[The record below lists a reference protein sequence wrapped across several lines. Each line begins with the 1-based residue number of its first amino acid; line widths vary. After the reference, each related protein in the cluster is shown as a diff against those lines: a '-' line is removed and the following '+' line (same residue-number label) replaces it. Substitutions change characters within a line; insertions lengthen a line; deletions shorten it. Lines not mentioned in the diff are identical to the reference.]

1 MYYPPAPV
9 LIELG
14 SNSGKTPLAAS
25 LWQGLQLAGKVLSS
39 LLWKVW
45 EKLTFWA
52 RTKLKDFFTHW
63 QVNTVTPPKLLAGI
77 FPLKIQRKTIGM
89 CHSYLLVTEKILPV
103 SACHPTLSLLA
114 SSGFS
119 FAVFDLET
127 ILEPKLCVRN
137 NFRVIRALEMF
148 HIKRISHNGEGQ
160 GVTSFFSLLKI
171 EILMTISNQV
181 KRRKIE
187 EEKLIAHNLAFT
199 MSCTDKMRFCV
210 YRQWI
215 KCMWFWTP
223 TDENVKSVA
232 DLLSLPLLAN
242 QKKILWFFF
251 FFIYLFS
258 QFCYRTFCAN
268 KLQNLRYQAF
278 QLNSHQSPR

>member
-119 FAVFDLET
+119 FVVFDLET
-127 ILEPKLCVRN
+127 ILEPKMCVRN

-148 HIKRISHNGEGQ
+148 HIKQISHKGEGQ

-199 MSCTDKMRFCV
+199 MSCTDKMWFCV

-223 TDENVKSVA
+223 TDEDVKSVA

-251 FFIYLFS
+251 FIYTFFHNFATEHSVQTSFKTWGTKLF
-258 QFCYRTFCAN
+258 N
-268 KLQNLRYQAF
+268 
-278 QLNSHQSPR
+278 